1 MRKKLL
7 CLLLAFSLTAGLIGC
22 GSSREEEKPEIAKT
36 EESRESINKKG
47 SKIDSI
53 ADREEKREVRTEG
66 FGSVKAEYE
75 NFTYLGAYEVQDFPG
90 GYVVYVPGAEN
101 AFEFNTDHQI
111 MASGSGKGVTLLI
124 MIVPDIQPGDPSYE
138 RLSMPIEELIMDYSQ
153 TSMDFLMALD
163 DEAAEYEMSEV
174 KKYGKDKATMT
185 ITHFEMNDGKPA
197 PFFQCIDLFR
207 EDNSI
212 ITVAVQIDSEFTT
225 DHTDDLL
232 AEIEEYLEIT
242 IDYDEE
248 ALIAKYDGGMIG
260 QEDKNE
266 SQNDDPAYPQTV
278 STGFWE
284 FTLPEDWKKVPQS
297 DPDDYVYSPTGKET
311 ADTVVSISDLGE
323 GDLKF
328 LLNGMDLEEL
338 EEEMNANTADGEV
351 SMSDLRIIEDGNLG
365 YALTYSLYTNLSG
378 DTSYARVYLIEDRNH
393 LYMIMGM
400 GDENNPQG
408 GDVADHIFETAKK
421 VNR

>member
-7 CLLLAFSLTAGLIGC
+7 CLLLSVSLMAGFTGC
-22 GSSREEEKPEIAKT
+22 GFGSKT
-36 EESRESINKKG
+36 ESADIVKAEENRESIDKKG
-47 SKIDSI
+47 FGIESI
-53 ADREEKREVRTEG
+53 VDREAKAEVRTEG
-66 FGSVKAEYE
+66 FGSVKTEYE
-75 NFTYLGAYEVQDFPG
+75 DFTYLGAYEVKDFPG

-138 RLSMPIEELIMDYSQ
+138 RLSMPIEDLIMDYSQ
-153 TSMDFLMALD
+153 TAMDFLIAMD

-174 KKYGKDKATMT
+174 EKYDEDKATMT

-242 IDYDEE
+242 IGYDEE
-248 ALIAKYDGGMIG
+248 ALIAGYDGHMTGK
-260 QEDKNE
+260 EDEKE
-266 SQNDDPAYPQTV
+266 SVSDDPAYPQTV

-284 FTLPEDWKKVPQS
+284 FTLPAGWKKVPQS
-297 DPDDYVYSPTGKET
+297 DPDSYVYSPTGKES

-338 EEEMNANTADGEV
+338 EEELNTDTTDEEV
-351 SMSDLRIIEDGNLG
+351 AISDLRIIEDGNLG
-365 YALTYSLYTNLSG
+365 YTLTYSLHTNLSG

-393 LYMIMGM
+393 IYMIMGM
-400 GDENNPQG
+400 GDEDNPQG
-408 GDVADHIFETAKK
+408 GEVADHIFETAK
-421 VNR
+421 RIG

>member
-7 CLLLAFSLTAGLIGC
+7 CLFLAFSLTAGLIGC
-22 GSSREEEKPEIAKT
+22 GSSREEERADITKT
-36 EESRESINKKG
+36 EENRESINKKG
-47 SKIDSI
+47 SGIDSI
-53 ADREEKREVRTEG
+53 ASREEKREVRTEG
-66 FGSVKAEYE
+66 FGSPKAEYE
-75 NFTYLGAYEVQDFPG
+75 NFTYLGAYEVKDYPG

-174 KKYGKDKATMT
+174 KKYGEDKATMT

-212 ITVAVQIDSEFTT
+212 ITVAVQIDSEVTT
-225 DHTDDLL
+225 DHTEDLL

-242 IDYDEE
+242 IGYDEE
-248 ALIAKYDGGMIG
+248 ALLAKYDGRMIG

-266 SQNDDPAYPQTV
+266 SQSDDPAYPQTV

-284 FTLPEDWKKVPQS
+284 FTLPEGWKKVPQS
-297 DPDDYVYSPTGKET
+297 DPYSYEYSPTGKDN
-311 ADTVVSISDLGE
+311 ADTLVSIMDLGE
-323 GDLKF
+323 GDLGF
-328 LLNGMDLEEL
+328 LSGMDLEEL
-338 EEEMNANTADGEV
+338 ESELNTDTTDEKV
-351 SMSDLRIIEDGNLG
+351 DISDFRIIEDGNLG
-365 YALTYSLYTNLSG
+365 YALTYSLHTKLSN

-393 LYMIMGM
+393 VYMLMGM
-400 GDENNPQG
+400 GDEDHPQG
-408 GDVADHIFETAKK
+408 GEVADHIFKTAKK
-421 VNR
+421 IKE